1 MQPVRKLLL
10 VTTLFIAAQA
20 AHGAGQVTSPAQGC
34 LAKMPAGKYKGLCLD
49 LSEDRTVVRL
59 SLAEKQKLAA
69 ELKAPQIL
77 RADYEVI
84 ENFSLHGK
92 FWKAII
98 PVSRIQDMV
107 YQQIDILPDFK
118 IEQLK
123 IKNLIDI
130 SHSQIRFELS
140 PEGPPVQVID
150 EADPAHPKL
159 INVPKGPTKDDLVFA
174 LWAVRAQ
181 GHQEIFNPFHGES
194 GEYAATYAL
203 QGYDAATKWII
214 DGAYPTHQY
223 LLARNQAQSQA
234 AFTYSLNIAEQR
246 GITYMYDTTINSC
259 SNAVFDVLLMSFF
272 NKANPGDTPFERTE
286 KFNQSADPVGQ
297 LRLYQMIDQSK
308 SLPSIQAE
316 MLEAKKK

>member
-10 VTTLFIAAQA
+10 VTTLIIATQA
-20 AHGAGQVTSPAQGC
+20 AHGAGQTTSQPQEC

-59 SLAEKQKLAA
+59 SLAEKQKLAT

-203 QGYDAATKWII
+203 
-214 DGAYPTHQY
+214 
-223 LLARNQAQSQA
+223 
-234 AFTYSLNIAEQR
+234 NIAEQR